1 MKAYMKNVASSHD
14 KLPKNESAHAASF
27 AKEMFVTDELDIEE
41 LKESFSS
48 MMDLYPKFC
57 FESVD
62 KRKAGRQAH
71 EPKVWPIQVLDY
83 SHWVSKLFWGQ
94 DLKGQKLTYK
104 MVESLLADGPEIER
118 CRERRQLYKMAFLEG
133 SESKYLQLPQGS
145 WVVFRDIPLP
155 FVIMVDMLWFNSK
168 SVTPDIATVSEM
180 QQAGRIVNANQ
191 TLYEKS
197 RYCAPLLASLIQLE
211 QNVVY
216 DYEPGSTERPH
227 KTLFSDWYAP
237 EKFVWYVP
245 MHETVVTDIPNIGR
259 ATFLAIPRKLVEA
272 NLDKIIIR
280 KGAVVGSFAGELKV
294 HDIYEREAYAMTY
307 IGRHKTDKTLHDDTT
322 YLIYTTKES
331 EKRMG
336 LSSIPFY
343 SNYSCNSAWFVANA
357 NSLSDFKLVDDG
369 MDLEQ
374 VIKTGN
380 IVLGANEFY
389 RHRSL
394 MMNIDVTGAMFKARH
409 DALFANP
416 EARAWKLLEM
426 DMDIMYVPLE
436 WEYFKVDPPVDDES
450 RKCMCLSR
458 CYFRAQGERSR
469 GPFEASALPPRPPPM
484 AWTMDKVK
492 AHELTKQPSIQ
503 LYLEQFSQA

>member
-1 MKAYMKNVASSHD
+1 
-14 KLPKNESAHAASF
+14 
-27 AKEMFVTDELDIEE
+27 
-41 LKESFSS
+41 
-48 MMDLYPKFC
+48 
-57 FESVD
+57 
-62 KRKAGRQAH
+62 
-71 EPKVWPIQVLDY
+71 
-83 SHWVSKLFWGQ
+83 
-94 DLKGQKLTYK
+94 
-104 MVESLLADGPEIER
+104 
-118 CRERRQLYKMAFLEG
+118 
-133 SESKYLQLPQGS
+133 
-145 WVVFRDIPLP
+145 
-155 FVIMVDMLWFNSK
+155 
-168 SVTPDIATVSEM
+168 
-180 QQAGRIVNANQ
+180 
-191 TLYEKS
+191 
-197 RYCAPLLASLIQLE
+197 
-211 QNVVY
+211 
-216 DYEPGSTERPH
+216 
-227 KTLFSDWYAP
+227 
-237 EKFVWYVP
+237 
-245 MHETVVTDIPNIGR
+245 
-259 ATFLAIPRKLVEA
+259 
-272 NLDKIIIR
+272 
-280 KGAVVGSFAGELKV
+280 
-294 HDIYEREAYAMTY
+294 
-307 IGRHKTDKTLHDDTT
+307 
-322 YLIYTTKES
+322 
-331 EKRMG
+331 
-336 LSSIPFY
+336 
-343 SNYSCNSAWFVANA
+343 
-357 NSLSDFKLVDDG
+357 